1 MPEPVWN
8 DDDMVRSVAEAVVNV
23 KGIASQ
29 RRGRQWEKLK
39 AEMLKC

>member
-29 RRGRQWEKLK
+29 QRGGGAGNGKI
-39 AEMLKC
+39 